1 MKGIRNEQP
10 LLVIVGPT
18 ASGKS
23 KLAVRV
29 AHDFNGEVI
38 SADSRAVYKGL
49 DIGTAKPT
57 VQEQEGI
64 PHWGIDITLPDQ
76 RFTVADFKDYA
87 NRKIEEIRNRGHL
100 PILVGGTGLYIDAV
114 IYNFNFPE
122 ESNNV
127 ALRTILNNLDEDELY
142 KYCLENN
149 IELPKN
155 YKNRRHLVS
164 AILRNGLENRDDNTI
179 IAECIVVGIS
189 TEKTALEERIRRRAD
204 MIFASGAVEEARL
217 AAEQYGWN
225 TEAMT
230 GNVYPIIH
238 AYFTH
243 ELTLEEAKEKFI
255 IRDRQLAKRQLTWF
269 KRNRSIVWC
278 NLDNAY
284 TYITQQLARL
294 NHS

>member
-238 AYFTH
+238 DYLTH
-243 ELTLEEAKEKFI
+243 ELTLDEAKEKFV

-269 KRNRSIVWC
+269 KRNHSIMWC
-278 NLDNAY
+278 SLEDAY